1 MPIGSNKS
9 IDDIDTSSLLL
20 EETVSPVN
28 VKEEEN
34 GIIAEF
40 DNKELVDILE
50 TGDAVKITLT
60 GELTD
65 GTPFTATDT
74 VRVINPGV
82 GPKK

>member
-65 GTPFTATDT
+65 GTPFTAT
-74 VRVINPGV
+74 N
-82 GPKK
+82 